1 MILPYVIKSAMALAL
16 LYTCIIPLLTK
27 ETFHR
32 LNRILILGC
41 LIMSFA
47 IPLVHFT
54 GGTNPTVEMVRQT
67 VQLPEV
73 LINGEASEQSI
84 WSWADIMICIY
95 IIGVVAIFFM
105 TVVQT
110 VRLTKQLRQC
120 EHITDNRGNTIVLTD
135 CATSSFCLFHY
146 IVMSRDDYANNCSF
160 ILTHEQEHIRLGHC
174 IDLIILQVATIIQW
188 FNPFVWLIGKNLK
201 AIHEFEVD
209 EAVLNKGIDATQYQK
224 FLVVKAVGNRLQP
237 FANNLNKESLKR
249 RIIMMNKK
257 KSNRWMMLK
266 ALFIIP
272 VATLALSVFAS
283 NTGTMTREA
292 VHTADTLPTANLQTQ
307 QTATKV
313 SAVVE
318 EMPKFKGGELA
329 MMEFLMKNMKYPQS
343 AVKAKLQGKGYCRI
357 CCWKRRNYQRRTH
370 RKVSRSCCARRRGY
384 ACGEIYAGVGTR
396 QTKGQACKCK
406 VQCADNFQTKIIE
419 DGVSIVK
426 NMRNMTIYMRV

>member
-1 MILPYVIKSAMALAL
+1 MILPYIIKSAMALAL
-16 LYTCIIPLLTK
+16 LYTCIIPLLEK

-54 GGTNPTVEMVRQT
+54 GGTNPTVDMVRQA

-73 LINGEASEQSI
+73 LINSDAKEQSV
-84 WSWADIMICIY
+84 WSWADIIICIY
-95 IIGVVAIFFM
+95 IIGAVAIFTM

-110 VRLTKQLRQC
+110 IRLTRQLRQC

-135 CATSSFCLFHY
+135 CATSPFCLFHY
-146 IVMSRDDYANNCSF
+146 IVMSRDDYANNRNY

-174 IDLIILQVATIIQW
+174 IDLVILQVATIIQW

-224 FLVVKAVGNRLQP
+224 FLVIKAVGNRLQP

-249 RIIMMNKK
+249 RIIMMNQK

-272 VATLALSVFAS
+272 VATLAVSVFAS
-283 NTGTMTREA
+283 NTGVSTVTREA
-292 VHTADTLPTANLQTQ
+292 VRTANALPTTNMQTQ
-307 QTATKV
+307 QSATK
-313 SAVVE
+313 AYDVVE
-318 EMPKFKGGELA
+318 VMPKFKGGESA
-329 MMEFLMKNMKYPQS
+329 MMEFLMMNMKYPQA
-343 AVKAKLQGKGYCRI
+343 AVKAKQQGRAIVGFVV
-357 CCWKRRNYQRRTH
+357 
-370 RKVSRSCCARRRGY
+370 RKDGTVSDVHITKSAGY
-384 ACGEIYAGVGTR
+384 AVLDEEA
-396 QTKGQACKCK
+396 
-406 VQCADNFQTKIIE
+406 
-419 DGVSIVK
+419 
-426 NMRNMTIYMRV
+426 MRVVKSMPAWEPGKQKGKPVNVKYNVPITFRLK

>member
-1 MILPYVIKSAMALAL
+1 MILPYIIKSALTLAL
-16 LYTCIIPLLTK
+16 LYVCIVPLLEK

-54 GGTNPTVEMVRQT
+54 GGTNPTVDMVRQA

-73 LINGEASEQSI
+73 LINGDAKEQSV
-84 WSWADIMICIY
+84 WNWADIMTCIY
-95 IIGVVAIFFM
+95 IIGVVAIFLM

-135 CATSSFCLFHY
+135 CATSPFCLFHY
-146 IVMSRDDYANNCSF
+146 IVMSCDDYANNRSF
-160 ILTHEQEHIRLGHC
+160 ILTHEQEHIRLRHS

-249 RIIMMNKK
+249 RIIMMNQK

-266 ALFIIP
+266 ALFVIP
-272 VATLALSVFAS
+272 VATLAVSVFANGTDVS
-283 NTGTMTREA
+283 NMTNA
-292 VHTADTLPTANLQTQ
+292 VNTTANTLSTTNMQTKQ
-307 QTATKV
+307 SDSKV
-313 SAVVE
+313 FVAVEV
-318 EMPKFKGGELA
+318 MPKFKGGESA
-329 MMEFLMKNMKYPQS
+329 MMEFLTMNMKYPQA
-343 AVKAKLQGKGYCRI
+343 AVKAKLQGRAIVGFI
-357 CCWKRRNYQRRTH
+357 V
-370 RKVSRSCCARRRGY
+370 RKDGTISDVQIKKS
-384 ACGEIYAGVGTR
+384 AGHAVLDEE
-396 QTKGQACKCK
+396 A
-406 VQCADNFQTKIIE
+406 
-419 DGVSIVK
+419 
-426 NMRNMTIYMRV
+426 MRVVKSMPAWEPGKQKGKPVNVKYYVPITFRLK

>member
-16 LYTCIIPLLTK
+16 LYTCIIPLLEK

-41 LIMSFA
+41 LIMSFT

-54 GGTNPTVEMVRQT
+54 GGTNPTVDMVRQA

-73 LINGEASEQSI
+73 LINGDAKELSV
-84 WSWADIMICIY
+84 WSWADIIICIY
-95 IIGVVAIFFM
+95 IIGAVAIFTM

-135 CATSSFCLFHY
+135 CATSPFCLFHY
-146 IVMSRDDYANNCSF
+146 IVMSRDDYANNRSF
-160 ILTHEQEHIRLGHC
+160 ILTHEQEHIRLRHS
-174 IDLIILQVATIIQW
+174 IDLIILQVATILQW

-209 EAVLNKGIDATQYQK
+209 EAVLNKGIDATQYQQ

-249 RIIMMNKK
+249 RIIMMNQK

-266 ALFIIP
+266 ALFVIP
-272 VATLALSVFAS
+272 VATLAVSVFANGTDVS
-283 NTGTMTREA
+283 NMTNA
-292 VHTADTLPTANLQTQ
+292 VNTTANTLSTTNMQTKQ
-307 QTATKV
+307 SDSKV
-313 SAVVE
+313 FVAVEV
-318 EMPKFKGGELA
+318 MPKFKGGESA
-329 MMEFLMKNMKYPQS
+329 MMEFLMMNMKYPQA
-343 AVKAKLQGKGYCRI
+343 AVKAKQQGRAIVGFVV
-357 CCWKRRNYQRRTH
+357 
-370 RKVSRSCCARRRGY
+370 RKDGTVSDVHITKSAGY
-384 ACGEIYAGVGTR
+384 AVLDEEA
-396 QTKGQACKCK
+396 
-406 VQCADNFQTKIIE
+406 
-419 DGVSIVK
+419 
-426 NMRNMTIYMRV
+426 MRVVKSMPAWEPGKQKGKPVNVKYNVPITFRLK

>member
-16 LYTCIIPLLTK
+16 LYTCIIPLLEK

-73 LINGEASEQSI
+73 LINGDASEQSI

-135 CATSSFCLFHY
+135 CATSPFCLFHY
-146 IVMSRDDYANNCSF
+146 IVMSRDDYANNRSF
-160 ILTHEQEHIRLGHC
+160 ILTHEQEHIRLKHC
-174 IDLIILQVATIIQW
+174 IDLILLQIATIMQW

-209 EAVLNKGIDATQYQK
+209 EAVLNKGINATQYQQ

-249 RIIMMNKK
+249 RIIMMNQK

-266 ALFIIP
+266 ALFVIP
-272 VATLALSVFAS
+272 VATLAVSVFANTSDMS
-283 NTGTMTREA
+283 NMANA
-292 VHTADTLPTANLQTQ
+292 VNTTANTLSTTNMQTQ
-307 QTATKV
+307 QSATK
-313 SAVVE
+313 AYEVVE
-318 EMPKFKGGELA
+318 VMPKFKGGESA
-329 MMEFLMKNMKYPQS
+329 MMEFLIMNMKYPQT
-343 AVKAKLQGKGYCRI
+343 AVKAKQQGRAIVGFI
-357 CCWKRRNYQRRTH
+357 V
-370 RKVSRSCCARRRGY
+370 RKDGTVSDVQITKS
-384 ACGEIYAGVGTR
+384 AGHAVLD
-396 QTKGQACKCK
+396 KEA
-406 VQCADNFQTKIIE
+406 
-419 DGVSIVK
+419 
-426 NMRNMTIYMRV
+426 MRVVKAMPAWEPGKQKGKPVDVKYNVPITFRLK

>member
-1 MILPYVIKSAMALAL
+1 MALAL
-16 LYTCIIPLLTK
+16 LYTCIIPLLEK

-54 GGTNPTVEMVRQT
+54 SGTNPTVDMVRQA

-73 LINGEASEQSI
+73 LINGDAKEQSV

-95 IIGVVAIFFM
+95 IIGVVAIFTM

-110 VRLTKQLRQC
+110 VRLTRQLRQC

-135 CATSSFCLFHY
+135 CATSPFCLFHY
-146 IVMSRDDYANNCSF
+146 IVMSRDDYANNRNY

-174 IDLIILQVATIIQW
+174 IDLVILQVATIIQW

-209 EAVLNKGIDATQYQK
+209 EAVLNKGIDATQYQQ
-224 FLVVKAVGNRLQP
+224 FLVIKAVGNRLQP

-249 RIIMMNKK
+249 RIIMMNQK

-272 VATLALSVFAS
+272 VATLAVSVFAS
-283 NTGTMTREA
+283 NTGVSTVTREA
-292 VHTADTLPTANLQTQ
+292 DRTANALPTTNMQTQ
-307 QTATKV
+307 QSATK
-313 SAVVE
+313 AYEVVE
-318 EMPKFKGGELA
+318 VMPKFKGGESA
-329 MMEFLMKNMKYPQS
+329 MMEFLMMNMKYPQA
-343 AVKAKLQGKGYCRI
+343 AVKAKQQGRAIVGFVV
-357 CCWKRRNYQRRTH
+357 
-370 RKVSRSCCARRRGY
+370 RKDGTVSDVHITKS
-384 ACGEIYAGVGTR
+384 AGHAVLDEE
-396 QTKGQACKCK
+396 A
-406 VQCADNFQTKIIE
+406 
-419 DGVSIVK
+419 
-426 NMRNMTIYMRV
+426 MRVVKSMPAWEPGKQKGKPVNVKYNVPITFRLK

>member
-1 MILPYVIKSAMALAL
+1 MILPYIIKSAMALAL
-16 LYTCIIPLLTK
+16 LYTCIIPLLEK

-54 GGTNPTVEMVRQT
+54 GGTNPTVDMVRQA
-67 VQLPEV
+67 VLLPEV
-73 LINGEASEQSI
+73 LIDGNAKEQSV
-84 WSWADIMICIY
+84 WSWADIMTFIY
-95 IIGVVAIFFM
+95 IIGVVAIFTM

-110 VRLTKQLRQC
+110 SSLILRMRQC

-135 CATSSFCLFHY
+135 CATSPFCLFHY
-146 IVMSRDDYANNCSF
+146 IVMSRDDYANNRSY

-174 IDLIILQVATIIQW
+174 IDLVILQAATIIQW

-224 FLVVKAVGNRLQP
+224 FLVIKAVGNRLQP

-249 RIIMMNKK
+249 RIIMMNQK

-272 VATLALSVFAS
+272 VATLAVSVFAS
-283 NTGTMTREA
+283 NTGVSTVTREA
-292 VHTADTLPTANLQTQ
+292 DRTANALPTANMQTQ
-307 QTATKV
+307 QSATK
-313 SAVVE
+313 AYEVVE
-318 EMPKFKGGELA
+318 VMPKFKGGESA
-329 MMEFLMKNMKYPQS
+329 MMEFLMMNMKYPQA
-343 AVKAKLQGKGYCRI
+343 AVKAKQQGRAIVGFVV
-357 CCWKRRNYQRRTH
+357 
-370 RKVSRSCCARRRGY
+370 RKDGTVSDVHITKS
-384 ACGEIYAGVGTR
+384 AGHAVLDEE
-396 QTKGQACKCK
+396 A
-406 VQCADNFQTKIIE
+406 
-419 DGVSIVK
+419 
-426 NMRNMTIYMRV
+426 MRVVKSMPAWEPGKQKGKPVNVKYYVPITFRLK

>member
-1 MILPYVIKSAMALAL
+1 MALAL
-16 LYTCIIPLLTK
+16 LYTCIIPLLEK

-54 GGTNPTVEMVRQT
+54 GGTNPTVDMVRQA
-67 VQLPEV
+67 VQLPEA
-73 LINGEASEQSI
+73 LINGDAKELSV

-95 IIGVVAIFFM
+95 IIGVVAIFLM

-110 VRLTKQLRQC
+110 VRLTRQLRKC

-135 CATSSFCLFHY
+135 CATSPFCLFHY
-146 IVMSRDDYANNCSF
+146 IVMSRDDYANNRNY

-174 IDLIILQVATIIQW
+174 IDLVILQVATIIQW

-209 EAVLNKGIDATQYQK
+209 EAVLNKGIDATQYQQ
-224 FLVVKAVGNRLQP
+224 FLVIKAVGNRLQP

-249 RIIMMNKK
+249 RIIMMNQK

-272 VATLALSVFAS
+272 VATLAVSVFAS
-283 NTGTMTREA
+283 NTGVSTVTREA
-292 VHTADTLPTANLQTQ
+292 VRTANALPTANMQTQ
-307 QTATKV
+307 QSATK
-313 SAVVE
+313 AYDVVE
-318 EMPKFKGGELA
+318 VMPKFKGGESA
-329 MMEFLMKNMKYPQS
+329 MMEFLMMNMKYPQA
-343 AVKAKLQGKGYCRI
+343 AVKAKQQGRAVVGFVV
-357 CCWKRRNYQRRTH
+357 
-370 RKVSRSCCARRRGY
+370 RKDGTVSDVHITKSAGY
-384 ACGEIYAGVGTR
+384 AVLDEEA
-396 QTKGQACKCK
+396 
-406 VQCADNFQTKIIE
+406 
-419 DGVSIVK
+419 
-426 NMRNMTIYMRV
+426 MRVVKSMPAWEPGKQKGKPVNVKYNVPITFRLK

>member
-16 LYTCIIPLLTK
+16 LYTCIIPLLEK

-54 GGTNPTVEMVRQT
+54 GGTNPTVDMVRQA

-73 LINGEASEQSI
+73 LINGDAKELSV

-95 IIGVVAIFFM
+95 IIGVVAIFLM

-110 VRLTKQLRQC
+110 VRLTRQLRQC

-135 CATSSFCLFHY
+135 CATSPFCLFHY
-146 IVMSRDDYANNCSF
+146 IVMSRDDYANNRNY

-174 IDLIILQVATIIQW
+174 IDLVILQVATIIQW

-209 EAVLNKGIDATQYQK
+209 EAVLNKGIDATQYQQ
-224 FLVVKAVGNRLQP
+224 FLVIKAVGNRLQP

-249 RIIMMNKK
+249 RIIMMNQK

-266 ALFIIP
+266 ALFVIP
-272 VATLALSVFAS
+272 VATLAVSVFA
-283 NTGTMTREA
+283 NTTDMSSMAKA
-292 VHTADTLPTANLQTQ
+292 VNTTANSISTNNMQTKQSDIKTADD
-307 QTATKV
+307 
-313 SAVVE
+313 VE
-318 EMPKFKGGELA
+318 VMPEFKGGNKA
-329 MMEFLMKNMKYPQS
+329 MMEFLMMNMKYPLAAAKAKQQGRAVVGFVVGKDGTVSDVYITKS
-343 AVKAKLQGKGYCRI
+343 AGYAVLDEEAMRVVKAMPAWEPGK
-357 CCWKRRNYQRRTH
+357 Q
-370 RKVSRSCCARRRGY
+370 
-384 ACGEIYAGVGTR
+384 
-396 QTKGQACKCK
+396 KGKP
-406 VQCADNFQTKIIE
+406 VN
-419 DGVSIVK
+419 VK
-426 NMRNMTIYMRV
+426 YFVPITFRLK